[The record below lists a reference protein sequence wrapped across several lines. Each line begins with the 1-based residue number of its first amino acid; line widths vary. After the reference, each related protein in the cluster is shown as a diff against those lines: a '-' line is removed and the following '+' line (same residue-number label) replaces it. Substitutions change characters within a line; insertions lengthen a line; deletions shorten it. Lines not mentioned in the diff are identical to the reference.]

1 MTITL
6 KAAVV
11 ALLVAV
17 LAGGGV
23 ATGARSLITGADIKD
38 GSITSRDIKPGS
50 LSPRLFADSTSN
62 ARGVRGPRGTQGTS
76 GVPGAGGPAGPQGLS
91 GPPGPAGP
99 AGEGQT
105 VGTQY
110 NLIQPNAQTV
120 TQTVGPGAVQSA
132 SAVCP
137 PGYAVLGGGYRSSGS
152 PGAEVFF
159 NDSFGSRDTWAVGVE
174 NSGPRRAT
182 IAVTAYCVP
191 SGQPTT
197 EQPPAASAGAEG
209 AIANAVAARR
219 AGG

>member
-11 ALLVAV
+11 ALLVAMV
-17 LAGGGV
+17 AGGGV

-38 GSITSRDIKPGS
+38 GSITGQDIKPKS
-50 LSPRLFADSTSN
+50 LSARLFADSSAST
-62 ARGVRGPRGTQGTS
+62 RGVRGPRGPQGTQG
-76 GVPGAGGPAGPQGLS
+76 VAGAAGPAGPQGLS
-91 GPPGPAGP
+91 GPPGPTGP

-132 SAVCP
+132 SAICP

-152 PGAEVFF
+152 EGAEVFF
-159 NDSFGSRDTWAVGVE
+159 NDSFGSRDTWAVGVD
-174 NSGPRRAT
+174 NSGSRRAT

-191 SGQPTT
+191 SGQGG
-197 EQPPAASAGAEG
+197 EQPPASGDGAEE
-209 AIANAVAARR
+209 AIADAVAARR